1 MSHLLCVGLGY
12 SAERVAARL
21 AGDGWQVTGSS
32 RSDAGCARVRSL
44 GYRAARFDGAAASTE
59 LRSALQETT
68 HLLISA
74 APDAED
80 DPLLRWH
87 LADIQNGPQLCW
99 IGYLSTVGVY
109 GDHQGA
115 WVDETTIPAPITERG
130 RRRVEAEKQWLA
142 LSTTFHGNA
151 TAVAP
156 PPASWGRVGE
166 GGGSLDLSEPP
177 ATFTPHPVPPHVVP
191 EARLRHDGEG
201 TPWLDPSSTDRFRP
215 LTVQVFRLAGIYG
228 PGQNQLAALR
238 RGEARRIVKAGQ
250 VFNRIH
256 VDDIAG
262 AVIAGIRHP
271 EAAGLFNVADDLPAP
286 PDEVIVYAAGLLG
299 IAPPPV
305 LPFETAELSPMAKS
319 FYGEVKRVS
328 NARLKTDL
336 GWQPL
341 YPTYREGLAALAE
354 R

>member
-21 AGDGWQVTGSS
+21 ASDDWQVTGSS
-32 RSDAGCARVRSL
+32 RSDAGCQRVRSL
-44 GYRAARFDGAAASTE
+44 GYQAARFDGSAASTE

-74 APDAED
+74 APDTEG

-87 LADIQNGPQLCW
+87 LADIQNAPQLCW

-115 WVDETTIPAPITERG
+115 WVDEATIPAPITERG

-142 LSTTFHGNA
+142 L
-151 TAVAP
+151 
-156 PPASWGRVGE
+156 
-166 GGGSLDLSEPP
+166 
-177 ATFTPHPVPPHVVP
+177 TPS
-191 EARLRHDGEG
+191 ARSR
-201 TPWLDPSSTDRFRP
+201 
-215 LTVQVFRLAGIYG
+215 TVQVFRLAGIYG
-228 PGQNQLAALR
+228 PGQNQLEALR
-238 RGEARRIVKAGQ
+238 RGEAKRIIKPGQ

-305 LPFETAELSPMAKS
+305 LPFETAELSPMARS
-319 FYGEVKRVS
+319 FYGEVKRVA
-328 NARLKTDL
+328 NTRLSTEL
-336 GWQPL
+336 GWRPL
-341 YPTYREGLAALAE
+341 YPTYREGLTALVKS
-354 R
+354 